1 MAVDT
6 FSSDTQ
12 QRFGKSHLWKP
23 WMKERRLYQITSLSE
38 LKEFFQRGNSF
49 RRISLD
55 FETRDLSRTW
65 QSVCGFCLSFT
76 DKEGIYVPI
85 KHVNY
90 PSMNLDPDQTWEMI
104 LDEIRDR
111 LVVVYN
117 WEFEGT
123 ILRNK
128 GVYRTINL
136 NTLNDAMVYRWLY
149 DSDKK
154 QFNLKDA
161 ALELCQREMNLIHEV
176 PGIRKGKRSREIDF
190 SLSDP
195 EEATLYAAADPI
207 FSLSVLDICKPVVDK
222 EQGFIA
228 NLEHALLGTISKMQD
243 NRVTIDRAFLQ
254 QARLDLN
261 RWIDSTA
268 RNLYDQLGE
277 EIDLNSNREVT
288 RVLKGMGVPL
298 KRTKNEKQ
306 ENYETN
312 AKALEPLAKEYPII
326 EDLLFY
332 RSIVKERSTYIDA
345 LLNCTS
351 EENSSVI
358 FRFVSIGAPTGRFSS
373 GGVDEGDP
381 RYAPMNVQAISSA
394 SGYKKA
400 KVRKVAIM
408 GLQLR
413 A

>member
-1 MAVDT
+1 
-6 FSSDTQ
+6 
-12 QRFGKSHLWKP
+12 
-23 WMKERRLYQITSLSE
+23 
-38 LKEFFQRGNSF
+38 
-49 RRISLD
+49 
-55 FETRDLSRTW
+55 
-65 QSVCGFCLSFT
+65 
-76 DKEGIYVPI
+76 
-85 KHVNY
+85 
-90 PSMNLDPDQTWEMI
+90 
-104 LDEIRDR
+104 
-111 LVVVYN
+111 
-117 WEFEGT
+117 
-123 ILRNK
+123 
-128 GVYRTINL
+128 
-136 NTLNDAMVYRWLY
+136 MVYRWLF

-161 ALELCQREMNLIHEV
+161 AFEICGQEMNLIHEV
-176 PGIRKGKRSREIDF
+176 PGIRKGKRSKEIDF
-190 SLSDP
+190 SMSDP

-207 FSLSVLDICKPVVDK
+207 FSLAVLDKCKPIVDK

-254 QARLDLN
+254 QARLDLS
-261 RWIDSTA
+261 RWIDHTA
-268 RNLYDQLGE
+268 RNLYEKLGE
-277 EIDLNSNREVT
+277 EIDLNSNKEVT

-332 RSIVKERSTYIDA
+332 RSIVKERSTYVDA

-351 EENSSVI
+351 EENPSVI
-358 FRFVSIGAPTGRFSS
+358 FRFVSIGAPTGRFTS

-394 SGYKKA
+394 SGFKKA
-400 KVRKVAIM
+400 KVRKVAIL